1 MNTAEEQISELEDQI
16 EEDSQNIVGK
26 DKDTENILVK
36 LRNTE
41 DGSRSANIHIKG
53 VPEEHK
59 NM

>member
-26 DKDTENILVK
+26 DKETEHILVK

-41 DGSRSANIHIKG
+41 DGSRSANI
-53 VPEEHK
+53 P
-59 NM
+59 